1 MENPEVIQKDLLA
14 DEIHPYFQYSH
25 ATQGQR
31 FLNFLIDNI
40 AMRFTISYITG
51 YGVGYVLDYIFPDFM
66 ISVVND
72 NNTITIILLAYIV
85 GIFNYIIYYGF
96 CEKLFR
102 GQTIGKFFTKTKAI
116 RNDGEELTLKD
127 ALLRSL
133 CRLIPFE
140 VFSGFG
146 VPWHDSLTNTM
157 VVKIM

>member
-51 YGVGYVLDYIFPDFM
+51 YGVGYVLGYIFPDFM

-85 GIFNYIIYYGF
+85 GIFNYLIYYGF